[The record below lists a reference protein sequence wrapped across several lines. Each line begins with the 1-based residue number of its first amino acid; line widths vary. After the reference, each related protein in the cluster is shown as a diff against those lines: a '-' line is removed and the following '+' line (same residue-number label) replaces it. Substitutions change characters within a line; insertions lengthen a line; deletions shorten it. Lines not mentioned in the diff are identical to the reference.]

1 MSKPDIKKQ
10 IILNMPYLFAFYFA
24 DKLSALFRTAA
35 GVSVTERL
43 SAGLY
48 SIGTAFKN
56 PLPSF
61 HYIDILVGIAVV
73 GLLKL
78 ALHIKSKNRK
88 KYRHGEEYW
97 SARWSA

>member
-10 IILNMPYLFAFYFA
+10 IILNMPYVFAFYFA

-35 GVSVTERL
+35 GASVTERL

-61 HYIDILVGIAVV
+61 HYIDLLVGIAVV

-88 KYRHGEEYW
+88 KYRHGEEYG
-97 SARWSA
+97 SARWGA